1 MSKTEIFVS
10 NKCPHCQRVFKDQD
24 ANPDK
29 YEGIE
34 IINISESLQNLKR
47 LLKYRDNLDGYKE
60 VREESRIGIPSR
72 VIDGEKVDF
81 LEELKKEDKKQRA
94 GSYATGPFYGIYW
107 DFSRI
112 YLTNSSGE
120 STCSSTCSPFR
131 YLIAVSIA
139 SLPISFG
146 F

>member
-10 NKCPHCQRVFKDQD
+10 NKCPHCQRVFKDYE

-29 YEGIE
+29 YNGIE
-34 IINISESLQNLKR
+34 IINISNDLLDLKR

-81 LEELKKEDKKQRA
+81 LEELKK
-94 GSYATGPFYGIYW
+94 
-107 DFSRI
+107 
-112 YLTNSSGE
+112 
-120 STCSSTCSPFR
+120 
-131 YLIAVSIA
+131 
-139 SLPISFG
+139 
-146 F
+146 